1 MDEKVIEQKTEVI
14 TNLAQEKKAENIVVL
29 DVNGITT
36 LTDTLIIC
44 SGNGEIH
51 TRTIGKYVMEETKKM
66 GIPLHHN
73 EGLDNG
79 KWILLD
85 FGDAVLHIFERET
98 RDYYKLED
106 LWEELIKKRNG
117 RSGTA

>member
-1 MDEKVIEQKTEVI
+1 MILEKKTEII
-14 TNLAQEKKAENIVVL
+14 TNLAQEKKAENIMVL
-29 DVNGITT
+29 DVEGITS
-36 LTDTLIIC
+36 LTDKLIIC
-44 SGNGEIH
+44 SGDGDLH
-51 TRTIGKYVMEETKKM
+51 TRTIGKYVMEETKSL

-73 EGLDNG
+73 EGIENG

-85 FGDAVLHIFERET
+85 FGDVVMHIFEKET

-106 LWEELIKKRNG
+106 LWEGLIKKRDK